1 MIEICL
7 MFHEVGLKFNSGFYN
22 SKNYKYVIS
31 QINFLKLLEQ
41 SVLISKKNNLK
52 YSYTF
57 DDGGISN
64 LHSAKVLYKLGLK
77 GIFFIPTNYIGQMGF
92 LTKKQIL
99 EIRDMGHE
107 IGTHTHSHPM
117 FLNKFSFENQ
127 TNEWLKS
134 IEILEKILNDKV
146 CSASA
151 PNGFY
156 NNDTFKILTNSNV
169 KNLYSSIPTSSVKEI
184 NHIKLIGR
192 FPIQKNFNYLRIIE
206 NNFYHQKSLYIRYQ
220 ILKYIKHI
228 LPIYWK

>member
-7 MFHEVGLKFNSGFYN
+7 MFHEVGLKLNSGFYN
-22 SKNYKYVIS
+22 SKTYKYVIS
-31 QINFLKLLEQ
+31 KTEFLKLLKL
-41 SVLISKKNNLK
+41 SISISNKNNLK

-64 LHSAKVLYKLGLK
+64 LCSAEVLHKLGLK
-77 GIFFIPTNYIGQMGF
+77 GIFFVPTNYIGKKGF
-92 LTKKQIL
+92 LTEKQIL
-99 EIRDMGHE
+99 KIRDMGHK
-107 IGTHTHSHPM
+107 IGTHTHFHPM

-127 TNEWLKS
+127 SHEWLKS

-146 CSASA
+146 CYASA

-169 KNLYSSIPTSSVKEI
+169 KNFYSSSPTTSIKEI
-184 NHIKLIGR
+184 NNIKLIGR
-192 FPIQKNFNYLRIIE
+192 FPIQKKFNNLKIIE
-206 NNFYHQKSLYIRYQ
+206 NNFYSHKSLYVRHQ
-220 ILKYIKHI
+220 ILKYVKHI